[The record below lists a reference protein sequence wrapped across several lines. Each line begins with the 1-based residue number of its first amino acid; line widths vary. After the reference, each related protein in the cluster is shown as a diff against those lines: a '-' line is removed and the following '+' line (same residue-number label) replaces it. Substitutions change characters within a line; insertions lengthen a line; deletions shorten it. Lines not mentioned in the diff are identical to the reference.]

1 MTSLME
7 LLYSSYGLTEPITFY
22 QGNNMP
28 TQKQLDKMIK
38 QQEEF
43 VKQNQLT
50 LALMRSYQRD
60 KDNVIFLGSK
70 LMKACQ
76 FDEKYLDECFG
87 EIAEMAQH
95 GCIGFAPAGGL
106 FRVIEI
112 VTKKKNSASMD
123 DIINFINEMDFKN
136 I

>member
-1 MTSLME
+1 
-7 LLYSSYGLTEPITFY
+7 
-22 QGNNMP
+22 MP

-50 LALMRSYQRD
+50 LALMQAYKRD

-76 FDEKYLDECFG
+76 FDEKYLDECFD
-87 EIAEMAQH
+87 EIAEMANH
-95 GCIGFAPAGGL
+95 GCVGFAPAGGL

-112 VTKKKNSASMD
+112 VIKKKNSASMD